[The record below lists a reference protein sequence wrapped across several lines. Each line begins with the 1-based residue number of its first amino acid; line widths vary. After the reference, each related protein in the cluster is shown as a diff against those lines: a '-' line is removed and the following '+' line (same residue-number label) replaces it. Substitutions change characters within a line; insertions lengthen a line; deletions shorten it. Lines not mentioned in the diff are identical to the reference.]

1 MGNELF
7 KILVVDDE
15 EDYCAVSKMILEN
28 CGYSVVTCNSGR
40 EALDILE
47 RMNLD
52 LVISDLKMNG
62 MSGYELLEEIKRR
75 EYDVEVIMLT
85 AFGTIET
92 AVEAMKLGAYTY
104 VTKGNDPEELLIE
117 VAKVRSMRD
126 VNRQN
131 MVLKEKTSVEY
142 MLESRNEKFNS
153 MLTLVE
159 RAASSNSNIL
169 ILGESG
175 SGKEVLASFIHSK
188 SQRREKNLMELNCQA
203 ISESILESEL
213 FGHEKGS
220 FTGAAQRRIGHFEA
234 ANGGTLFLDE
244 IGGVSMGI
252 QAKLLKAIENKVI
265 YRMGSSTPINVDFR
279 LITATN
285 RNLQKDMENGTFRSD
300 LFYRISTIVLELPP
314 LRERREDIP
323 LFIDFFLN
331 KFGREMKKEN
341 ITVPENVR
349 ALLENYSYPGNIREL
364 KNLIERLLVLS
375 EQGEI
380 REEYLPPE
388 VLAGSREPAPEGI
401 HTDYTESLREY
412 RQKAEKKYIEELIA
426 RYPQDMNAVADILSI
441 TRRQL
446 LNKLTEY
453 KLK

>member
-131 MVLKEKTSVEY
+131 MVLKDKTSVEY

-159 RAASSNSNIL
+159 RL
-169 ILGESG
+169 PP
-175 SGKEVLASFIHSK
+175 
-188 SQRREKNLMELNCQA
+188 A
-203 ISESILESEL
+203 IPTFCFSESQAPARRCW
-213 FGHEKGS
+213 HPS
-220 FTGAAQRRIGHFEA
+220 FTAKAR
-234 ANGGTLFLDE
+234 GG
-244 IGGVSMGI
+244 
-252 QAKLLKAIENKVI
+252 
-265 YRMGSSTPINVDFR
+265 RST
-279 LITATN
+279 
-285 RNLQKDMENGTFRSD
+285 
-300 LFYRISTIVLELPP
+300 
-314 LRERREDIP
+314 
-323 LFIDFFLN
+323 
-331 KFGREMKKEN
+331 
-341 ITVPENVR
+341 
-349 ALLENYSYPGNIREL
+349 
-364 KNLIERLLVLS
+364 
-375 EQGEI
+375 
-380 REEYLPPE
+380 
-388 VLAGSREPAPEGI
+388 
-401 HTDYTESLREY
+401 
-412 RQKAEKKYIEELIA
+412 
-426 RYPQDMNAVADILSI
+426 
-441 TRRQL
+441 
-446 LNKLTEY
+446 
-453 KLK
+453 